1 MATSSTT
8 TIGGIPEWMEDYA
21 KKTMAS
27 GQSLA
32 ETPYSSYSG
41 SQLAGFTAPQT
52 QAANLVQSN
61 VGSGQ
66 PALAA
71 STGLAGEQAKYARQG
86 ITQAGAGTPLFGQ
99 GVTMTGTGAGLTN
112 EAAAAA
118 RGAPSTFN
126 AMMPGLASQYADT
139 AKAYDPKSVSG
150 FMNPYQDAVTKQGL
164 DEMRRQG
171 TMGLNQISANAVAGG
186 AFGGARHGIAEA
198 EHRRNMAQQQ
208 GEFINQS
215 NMQNYGQAQNASLQN
230 FQNQMARQAGAA
242 QGLQGLGQTSS
253 GLQSNVA
260 TQLGQLGGQYG
271 TMGQQLGAL
280 GSRYGQMGAT
290 QAGIGAQLGQVGQ
303 TQADLARMSRGF
315 TGDDINSLQNVGNLQ
330 QVQAQRGLDLD
341 QAEWNK
347 KQKHP
352 YEQLNFMSGLIKGT
366 PYRTQQMSTTE
377 TQDPSRANQLLGGLA
392 TLAGAGKEFNWWGNS
407 GNTN

>member
-1 MATSSTT
+1 MATSTT
-8 TIGGIPEWMEDYA
+8 TTVGGIPEWMEDYA

-52 QAANLVQSN
+52 QSANLVQSN

-66 PALAA
+66 SALAA

-99 GVTMTGTGAGLTN
+99 GVSMTGAGAGLTN

-139 AKAYDPKSVSG
+139 AKAYDPTSVSG

-171 TMGLNQISANAVAGG
+171 TMGLNQINANAVGAG
-186 AFGGARHGIAEA
+186 AFGGARHGIAES
-198 EHRRNMAQQQ
+198 EHRRNMLDQQSK
-208 GEFINQS
+208 FINQS

-230 FQNQMARQAGAA
+230 FQNQMARKAGAA
-242 QGLQGLGQTSS
+242 QGLQGLGQTAS

-290 QAGIGAQLGQVGQ
+290 QAGIGTQLGQVGQ

-341 QAEWNK
+341 QAEWSR
-347 KQKHP
+347 KQKYP
-352 YEQLNFMSGLIKGT
+352 YEQLNFMSGLIKGN
-366 PYRTQQMSTTE
+366 PYRTQTMATTE

-392 TLAGAGKEFNWWGNS
+392 TLAGAGKEFGWWGNS

>member
-32 ETPYSSYSG
+32 ETPYSSYG
-41 SQLAGFTAPQT
+41 GQQLAGFTAPQT
-52 QAANLVQSN
+52 QSANLVQSN

-66 PALAA
+66 AALAA

-86 ITQAGAGTPLFGQ
+86 IAQAGAGTPLFGQ
-99 GVTMTGTGAGLTN
+99 GVSMTGAGAGLTN

-126 AMMPGLASQYADT
+126 AMLPGLASQYAGT
-139 AKAYDPKSVSG
+139 AQSYDPRSAG
-150 FMNPYQDAVTKQGL
+150 AFMNPYQDAVTKQGL

-171 TMGLNQISANAVAGG
+171 TQGLNQISANAVGAG

-198 EHRRNMAQQQ
+198 EHRRNMLDQQSK
-208 GEFINQS
+208 FINES

-242 QGLQGLGQTSS
+242 
-253 GLQSNVA
+253 
-260 TQLGQLGGQYG
+260 
-271 TMGQQLGAL
+271 
-280 GSRYGQMGAT
+280 
-290 QAGIGAQLGQVGQ
+290 
-303 TQADLARMSRGF
+303 
-315 TGDDINSLQNVGNLQ
+315 
-330 QVQAQRGLDLD
+330 
-341 QAEWNK
+341 
-347 KQKHP
+347 
-352 YEQLNFMSGLIKGT
+352 
-366 PYRTQQMSTTE
+366 
-377 TQDPSRANQLLGGLA
+377 
-392 TLAGAGKEFNWWGNS
+392 
-407 GNTN
+407 